1 MSMILWI
8 IAILLGLALLLLL
21 VAVCLLSIRTGVDAV
36 GIDGEVSVEARHGS
50 LRIPVWP
57 PPAPEPKEP
66 QQSAAEEQPK
76 KNEKKRKYHYVLNRE
91 ALDIGEIADL
101 ALTMLSELADELRIS
116 RLRVRVRIATADAAR
131 TGMLL
136 GGASALTGMLVPFL
150 ENTFEMRDYHV
161 DVDADFEEEQTHW
174 AFTVSCSL
182 RPLRLLWVLLRHGRE
197 LYRLYKRLIRKEEAI
212 EHE

>member
-8 IAILLGLALLLLL
+8 IAIRLALLLLL

-36 GIDGEVSVEARHGS
+36 GIDGEVSVEARYGS
-50 LRIPVWP
+50 LRIPIWP

-136 GGASALTGMLVPFL
+136 GGASALTGMLVPFWRIL
-150 ENTFEMRDYHV
+150 VKCGTTTWMWMRISRKNRPIGHLRYPV
-161 DVDADFEEEQTHW
+161 RCARCGCFGCCCGM
-174 AFTVSCSL
+174 AGSCTVC
-182 RPLRLLWVLLRHGRE
+182 
-197 LYRLYKRLIRKEEAI
+197 IND
-212 EHE
+212 